1 VPEEIDAPLGLDSI
15 PLELTGTGTVLDRPL
30 PERRDRWQ
38 FLTGP
43 ASGGYDQELTAATG
57 RKLTV
62 RLTTPSEAAFGLD
75 GRLPQATN
83 VEEMVTDVHVL
94 WTSKLSV
101 THRLFR
107 GRVGPTSD
115 TVTEDAHTMTV
126 NALDY
131 RAVVARRHLLE
142 GDAKNLNAGFQ
153 DGTGFWSGTGGTLEV
168 DDTQA
173 QVGKRSGRIT
183 PDGVTATV
191 LITADDFA
199 TGPGIA
205 YRLTGWA
212 RCSVAKTVTYT
223 VTWKN
228 AAHTLISTNAITID
242 LDAEAWTRLELDAT
256 SPPLTAYAAITLSM
270 TGTPAVTDL
279 LWLDE
284 GRLSTTPHQ
293 QSRLRFDQVDQA
305 EIAWQLIQDTQAR
318 VSGNLGISPAWSGSA
333 PTGELRDRQ
342 YELGDS
348 IGDKIQQL
356 SEVIDGFDWDIL
368 PISAS
373 GLQLQVWHPQ
383 RGANRGVV
391 LELGGLITGFS
402 RQVSPSDY
410 ANCIRQTG
418 ADNLDAQE
426 READDLATQPA
437 GRWDGIYADTGLT
450 TQVAVNERA
459 GWQMQESQFIQPTW
473 ASVALAAESWL
484 GPDHIWVGDLVRLVV
499 YSGRLQVDT
508 ILRVFEMV
516 FDIADDGSVSILLTL
531 GGRAPDLRRFR
542 SLVERRLTTLE
553 RR

>member
-1 VPEEIDAPLGLDSI
+1 MPEEIDAPLGLDSI
-15 PLELTGTGTVLDRPL
+15 PLTLSATGTALERPL
-30 PERRDRWQ
+30 PEPTARWQ
-38 FLTGP
+38 FLTGDRT
-43 ASGGYDQELTAATG
+43 GGYQQELTAATG
-57 RKLTV
+57 RKLTA

-75 GRLPQATN
+75 ARLPQAAN
-83 VEEMVTDVHVL
+83 VDEMVTDVHVL
-94 WTSKLSV
+94 WTSKLDV

-115 TVTEDAHTMTV
+115 TVTEDSHTMSVT
-126 NALDY
+126 ALDY

-142 GDAKNLNAGFQ
+142 GRAANLNAGFQ
-153 DGTGFWSGTGGTLEV
+153 DGTDFWSWAGGLLEV
-168 DDTQA
+168 DDA
-173 QVGKRSGRIT
+173 EAKVGKRSGRIT

-199 TGPGIA
+199 ATAGTD

-212 RCSVAKTVTYT
+212 RCAVAKTVTYT

-228 AAHTLISTNAITID
+228 AAHTLISTDTITID
-242 LDAEAWTRLELDAT
+242 LDPETWTRLELDAT
-256 SPPLTAYAAITLSM
+256 SPALTAYASIALSM
-270 TGTPAVTDL
+270 TGTPAATDL

-284 GRLSTTPHQ
+284 GRLSTAPYQ

-305 EIAWQLIQDTQAR
+305 EIVWQLIQDTQAR
-318 VSGNLGISPAWSGSA
+318 VAGDLGISPAWSGST
-333 PTGELRDRQ
+333 PTGELRDRE

-356 SEVIDGFDWDIL
+356 SEVIDGFNWDIL
-368 PISAS
+368 PVSAS

-383 RGANRGVV
+383 RGNNRGVV
-391 LELGGLITGFS
+391 LELGGLITGFN
-402 RQVSPSDY
+402 RQVTPSDY
-410 ANCIRQTG
+410 ANSIRQTG

-437 GRWDGIYADTGLT
+437 GRFDGVYADTGLT
-450 TQVAVNERA
+450 TQQAVNDRA
-459 GWQMQESQFIQPTW
+459 HWQMKESQFVQPTW
-473 ASVALAAESWL
+473 GSVTLAADSWL
-484 GPDHIWVGDLVRLVV
+484 GPDHIWVGDLARLIV

-508 ILRVFEMV
+508 TLRVTEMA
-516 FDIADDGSVSILLTL
+516 FDIADDGSVSIELTL

>member
-15 PLELTGTGTVLDRPL
+15 PLEFSGTGTVLDRPL
-30 PERRDRWQ
+30 PEPRARWQ
-38 FLTGP
+38 FLTGDRT
-43 ASGGYDQELTAATG
+43 GGYQQELTAATG
-57 RKLTV
+57 RKLTA

-75 GRLPQATN
+75 ARLPQAAN
-83 VEEMVTDVHVL
+83 VDEMVTDVHVL

-107 GRVGPTSD
+107 GRVGPTTD
-115 TVTEDAHTMTV
+115 TVTEDAHTMSVT
-126 NALDY
+126 ALDY
-131 RAVVARRHLLE
+131 RAFVARRHLLE
-142 GDAKNLNAGFQ
+142 GRAANLNAGFQ

-168 DDTQA
+168 DEAEA

-191 LITADDFA
+191 LIVADDFA
-199 TGPGIA
+199 ATASTA

-212 RCSVAKTVTYT
+212 RCAVAKTVTYT

-228 AAHTLISTNAITID
+228 AAHTLISTGTITVD
-242 LDAEAWTRLELDAT
+242 LDAEAWTRIELDAT
-256 SPPLTAYAAITLSM
+256 SPALTAYATITLSM
-270 TGTPAVTDL
+270 TGTPATTEL

-284 GRLSTTPHQ
+284 ARLSTAPYQ

-318 VSGNLGISPAWSGSA
+318 VAGDLGISPAWTGPT

-356 SEVIDGFDWDIL
+356 SEVIDGFNWDIL

-373 GLQLQVWHPQ
+373 GLQLQVWHPE

-391 LELGGLITGFS
+391 LELGGLITGFT
-402 RQVSPSDY
+402 RQVTPSDY
-410 ANCIRQTG
+410 ANSIRQTG
-418 ADNLDAQE
+418 ADTLDAQE

-437 GRWDGIYADTGLT
+437 GRVDGIYADTGLT
-450 TQVAVNERA
+450 TQAAVNDRA
-459 GWQMQESQFIQPTW
+459 HWQMKESQFVQPTW
-473 ASVALAAESWL
+473 GSVELAADSWE
-484 GPDHIWVGDLVRLVV
+484 GPDHIWVGDLVRLIV

-508 ILRVFEMV
+508 TLRVFEMI
-516 FDIADDGSVSILLTL
+516 FDIADDGSVSIQLTL